1 MKQAYITAL
10 TNSLLSGLVPEVA
23 LSNVKALLSRKGHMR
38 LWPQILRA
46 TKRVLEARLKSHIPQ
61 VRVAKEG
68 DISEAKIKSALALLG
83 VAESEAYTKVVDATL
98 VGGFTARFKGKLID
112 QSYKRA
118 LVNLY
123 LNITKS

>member
-1 MKQAYITAL
+1 MKQAYVTAL
-10 TNSLLSGLVPEVA
+10 TSSLISGTAPEEVLLNIKSLLL
-23 LSNVKALLSRKGHMR
+23 RKGHLR

-46 TKRVLEARLKSHIPQ
+46 TKRVLEAKLKSHSPQ
-61 VRVAKEG
+61 VTVAKSCVIAE
-68 DISEAKIKSALALLG
+68 SKIKSALVLIG
-83 VAESEAYTKVVDATL
+83 VAETEAYTEVVDTTL
-98 VGGFTARFKGKLID
+98 VGGFTACFKGKLID

>member
-1 MKQAYITAL
+1 MKNAYVTAL
-10 TNSLLSGLVPEVA
+10 TNSLLSGLSPEEA
-23 LSNVKALLSRKGHMR
+23 LLNTKALLARKGHLR

-46 TKRVLEARLKSHIPQ
+46 TKRVLEAKLKSHVPQ
-61 VRVAKEG
+61 VTVAQSGTIAE
-68 DISEAKIKSALALLG
+68 SKIKSALAEIG
-83 VAESEAYTKVVDATL
+83 VAETESYTEVVDTTL

>member
-1 MKQAYITAL
+1 MKQAYVTAL
-10 TNSLLSGLVPEVA
+10 TNSLLSGLSPEVA
-23 LSNVKALLSRKGHMR
+23 LVNIKALLSRKGHMR

-46 TKRVLEARLKSHIPQ
+46 TKRVLEAKLKSHIPQ
-61 VRVAKEG
+61 VTVSKSGVVTET
-68 DISEAKIKSALALLG
+68 KIKSALAMLG
-83 VAESEAYTKVVDATL
+83 VAETEAYTEVVDTTL